1 MANTTLEIYQKQT
14 NRKLEGLEK
23 NIELILKIL
32 NKFVDD
38 MEPEIDIVKTTLR
51 NNREKQLEV
60 KEDIEKALAEMKF
73 SFEDKVEEVQKT
85 LENKE
90 LYVLPSKGKIA
101 DKIKHLLGIK

>member
-1 MANTTLEIYQKQT
+1 MINSTLEIYQKQT

-23 NIELILKIL
+23 NVELILKIL

-38 MEPEIDIVKTTLR
+38 MEPEMDIVKTSLR

-60 KEDIEKALAEMKF
+60 KKDIETALIEMKF
-73 SFEDKVEEVQKT
+73 SVEDKVQEVQKT

-90 LYVLPSKGKIA
+90 LYVLPSKGGIA
-101 DKIKHLLGIK
+101 EKIKKLLNIK